1 MNKNR
6 TSLKRYL
13 HHKREQKRT
22 IQMQMNQNEGN
33 RIIVFDVNATKDNF
47 QSRYLPEIGTENV
60 ALTVFAT
67 VTLYTQILV
76 PHKV

>member
-1 MNKNR
+1 
-6 TSLKRYL
+6 
-13 HHKREQKRT
+13 
-22 IQMQMNQNEGN
+22 MNQNEGN

-67 VTLYTQILV
+67 VSLYTQILV